1 MWVLWGSGGVWG
13 VHGGEDAHHFGP
25 LRGGDVL
32 RHVHDGVHGHLGVRL
47 NQTERWTERK
57 ERKKKKKDISIFQT
71 CFFSFFV
78 CCELLMLLRKKEKIR

>member
-57 ERKKKKKDISIFQT
+57 ERKKEKKTKTLASFRLV
-71 CFFSFFV
+71 FFPSLFV
-78 CCELLMLLRKKEKIR
+78 VNY